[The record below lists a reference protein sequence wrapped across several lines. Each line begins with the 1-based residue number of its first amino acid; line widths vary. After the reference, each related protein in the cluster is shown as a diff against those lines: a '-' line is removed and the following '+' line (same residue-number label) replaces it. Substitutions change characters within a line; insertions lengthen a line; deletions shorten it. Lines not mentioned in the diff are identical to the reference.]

1 MNRKIPPGA
10 FEHYYGL
17 GPGRSYQAVA
27 DEYGVTKRAVTDL
40 ARREGWSERLRAI
53 EKEARERSDAKLV
66 ETLEEMNDRHLKL
79 VRAIQVRAIEAI
91 KAMPIAT
98 AMEAARALDM
108 TIKQERLI
116 RGEATD
122 RQALRVEDVI
132 RSEYDR
138 WLGDQGEEQE
148 DDQGVAQGQDGDE
161 PDVGPAD

>member
-79 VRAIQVRAIEAI
+79 VRVVQVRAIEAM

-122 RQALRVEDVI
+122 RAALQVEDVI
-132 RSEYDR
+132 RSEFER
-138 WLGDQGEEQE
+138 WMAGEQGEEQG
-148 DDQGVAQGQDGDE
+148 DDQGQNNLGVIY
-161 PDVGPAD
+161 